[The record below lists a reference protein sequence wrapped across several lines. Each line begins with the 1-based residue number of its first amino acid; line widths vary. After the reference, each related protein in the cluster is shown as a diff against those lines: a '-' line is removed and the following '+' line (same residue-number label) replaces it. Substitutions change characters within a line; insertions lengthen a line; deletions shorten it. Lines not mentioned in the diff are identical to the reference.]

1 MARLKQLSLH
11 STLHFSFVVH
21 IALPPA
27 FTGNHHYTP
36 AAEPLKLDILDMD
49 IPFFLSSSLLACL
62 FFIRTGGFIVREM
75 SHTYEDEY

>member
-1 MARLKQLSLH
+1 
-11 STLHFSFVVH
+11 
-21 IALPPA
+21 
-27 FTGNHHYTP
+27 
-36 AAEPLKLDILDMD
+36 MD